1 MSARRPP
8 SPTAGALDRWA
19 QRLVNYLL
27 SVADK
32 LRFKLSDDSP
42 SENGILLWDET
53 NGYPVVSKNGVF
65 RQIVLKDGEAA
76 LGVSTTQTAAL
87 VNTAYALT
95 YAGTTDSGI
104 SLSGSQITFAEA
116 GSYLVSFSAQITSSS
131 SSTVDFYFWP
141 RVNGVDI
148 TGSTMKNSLH
158 QSSSNLVVSRAAIIS
173 VSAGDYL
180 EAMWATSSTSGTL
193 TANAATAFCPA
204 TPASTL
210 AITRISG

>member
-1 MSARRPP
+1 MSTPRLQNKNLEEW
-8 SPTAGALDRWA
+8 AL
-19 QRLVNYLL
+19 RLVSYL
-27 SVADK
+27 DTIRTK
-32 LRFKLSDDSP
+32 LQWKRSDDRP
-42 SENGILLWDET
+42 AENGIILWDEI
-53 NGYPVVSKNGVF
+53 NGYPVVSKEGVF
-65 RQIVLKDGEAA
+65 RQVVLKDGEAA
-76 LGVSTTQTAAL
+76 LAVSTTQTAASA
-87 VNTAYALT
+87 NTAYALA
-95 YAGTTDSGI
+95 YSGTVDDSI
-104 SLSGSQITFAEA
+104 SLSGSQVTFEEG

-141 RVNGVDI
+141 RINGVDI

-180 EAMWATSSTSGTL
+180 EAMWAVSSTSGSL

>member
-1 MSARRPP
+1 MSVRRPP

-19 QRLVNYLL
+19 QRLVNYML

-32 LRFKLSDDSP
+32 LRYKIAGDNP
-42 SENGILLWDET
+42 SEDGILLWDEV
-53 NGYPVVSKNGVF
+53 NGYPVVSKGGVF

-76 LGVSTTQTAAL
+76 LGVSTTQTAASAD
-87 VNTAYALT
+87 TAYALT
-95 YAGTTDSGI
+95 YAGTSDDSI
-104 SLSGSQITFAEA
+104 SLSGSQITFEEG

-180 EAMWATSSTSGTL
+180 EAMWATSSTSGSL

>member
-1 MSARRPP
+1 MSTPRLQNKNLEEW
-8 SPTAGALDRWA
+8 AL
-19 QRLVNYLL
+19 RLVSYL
-27 SVADK
+27 DTIRTK
-32 LRFKLSDDSP
+32 LQWKRSDDRP
-42 SENGILLWDET
+42 AENGIILWDEI
-53 NGYPVVSKNGVF
+53 NGYPVVSKEGVF
-65 RQIVLKDGEAA
+65 RQVVLKDGEAA
-76 LGVSTTQTAAL
+76 LAVSTTQTAASA
-87 VNTAYALT
+87 NTAYALA
-95 YAGTTDSGI
+95 YSGAVDDSI
-104 SLSGSQITFAEA
+104 SLSGSQVTFEEG

-141 RVNGVDI
+141 RINGVDI

-180 EAMWATSSTSGTL
+180 EAMWAVSSTSGSL